1 MSCHSNRAA
10 RPTPERW
17 LEARIGAGLT
27 LTPASADASH
37 RRYFRVHGAGPT
49 RILMDAPPE
58 HEDCRAFVRVARLL
72 RAVGVNAPEVVVEDF
87 ENGFVLLEDFGD
99 ETFLSAVERGV
110 DPAGPYRDAIGTL
123 VRMQCLTVGVEA
135 LPSYDERLLRFE
147 LSLFTDWFLALRAG
161 IDPPP
166 WLPALEDR
174 LVAAALDQPQ
184 VFVHRDYHS
193 RNLMLVRDRNPGVLD
208 FQDAV
213 FGPVSYDLVSLL
225 RDAYIRWP
233 EARVEGWIAEY
244 RMQAIAAGVDCGPDI
259 HSFRRWFDLMGIQR
273 QLKVAGIFARLS
285 HRDGK
290 ARYLA
295 DIPRTLG
302 YARDAARRYRDFA
315 QLSEW
320 LDKVVLPALQV
331 RGGG

>member
-1 MSCHSNRAA
+1 MSCHPNRAA

-17 LEARIGAGLT
+17 LEARIGAGLS
-27 LTPASADASH
+27 LTTASADASY
-37 RRYFRVHGAGPT
+37 RRYFRVHGAGST

-72 RAVGVNAPEVVVEDF
+72 RAVGVNAPEVVVEDV

-99 ETFLSAVERGV
+99 ETYLAAVERGV
-110 DPAGPYRDAIGTL
+110 DPAGPYRDAIAAL

-147 LSLFTDWFLALRAG
+147 LSLFTDWFLALQAG
-161 IDPPP
+161 IDPPA

-233 EARVEGWIAEY
+233 EARVDGWIAEY
-244 RMQAIAAGVDCGPDI
+244 RMQATAAGVDCGPDI

-273 QLKVAGIFARLS
+273 QLKVAGIFARLC

-290 ARYLA
+290 TRYLA

-302 YARDAARRYRDFA
+302 YARDAARRYRDLA
-315 QLSEW
+315 QLAEW
-320 LDKVVLPALQV
+320 LDKAVLPALQV